1 MKKVKNNINSIVL
14 GLLDA
19 ILPNFKNCIKEIKS
33 EFITDE
39 DYIEVNWLRL
49 FVSLITFTFLVLN
62 FFDRHFFDRHIFHGH
77 IINRHIFFQYI
88 KVCTYLS

>member
-49 FVSLITFTFLVLN
+49 FVSLLTFTFLVLN
-62 FFDRHFFDRHIFHGH
+62 FFK
-77 IINRHIFFQYI
+77 IIEIQDVI
-88 KVCTYLS
+88 KLIEVINNK

>member
-14 GLLDA
+14 GFLDA

-49 FVSLITFTFLVLN
+49 FVSLLTFVLLVLN
-62 FFDRHFFDRHIFHGH
+62 FFKVIEIED
-77 IINRHIFFQYI
+77 IIKILDTINQV
-88 KVCTYLS
+88 K

>member
-33 EFITDE
+33 EFVTDH

-49 FVSLITFTFLVLN
+49 FVSLLTFTFLVLN
-62 FFDRHFFDRHIFHGH
+62 FFK
-77 IINRHIFFQYI
+77 IIEIQDVI
-88 KVCTYLS
+88 KLIEVINSK

>member
-33 EFITDE
+33 EFVTDE

-49 FVSLITFTFLVLN
+49 FVSLLTFTFLVLN
-62 FFDRHFFDRHIFHGH
+62 FFK
-77 IINRHIFFQYI
+77 IIEIQDVI
-88 KVCTYLS
+88 KLIEVINGK

>member
-49 FVSLITFTFLVLN
+49 FVSLITFTLLVLN
-62 FFDRHFFDRHIFHGH
+62 FFK
-77 IINRHIFFQYI
+77 IIEIQDVI
-88 KVCTYLS
+88 KLIEVLNQNK

>member
-49 FVSLITFTFLVLN
+49 FVSLLTFTFLVLN
-62 FFDRHFFDRHIFHGH
+62 FFK
-77 IINRHIFFQYI
+77 IIEIQDFI
-88 KVCTYLS
+88 KLIETFNELK

>member
-33 EFITDE
+33 EFVTDE

-49 FVSLITFTFLVLN
+49 FVSLLTFTFLVLN
-62 FFDRHFFDRHIFHGH
+62 FFKIIEIQDVIKLIE
-77 IINRHIFFQYI
+77 IINN
-88 KVCTYLS
+88 K

>member
-62 FFDRHFFDRHIFHGH
+62 FFK
-77 IINRHIFFQYI
+77 IIEIQDVI
-88 KVCTYLS
+88 KLIEVINNK

>member
-1 MKKVKNNINSIVL
+1 MKKVKNNINSIFL

-19 ILPNFKNCIKEIKS
+19 ILPNFKNCFKEIKS

-49 FVSLITFTFLVLN
+49 FVSLITFTLLVLN
-62 FFDRHFFDRHIFHGH
+62 FFK
-77 IINRHIFFQYI
+77 IIEIQDVI
-88 KVCTYLS
+88 KLIETFNELK

>member
-33 EFITDE
+33 EFVTDE

-49 FVSLITFTFLVLN
+49 FTSLFTFIFLVLN
-62 FFDRHFFDRHIFHGH
+62 FFK
-77 IINRHIFFQYI
+77 IIEIQDVI
-88 KVCTYLS
+88 KLIEVINHK